1 MKLPLKEYW
10 NLLIDYLKP
19 QRTRVTWLAIALF
32 SSIGLQILNPQIL
45 RYFIDTAMAGGSE
58 RTLVISALLFTSIAL
73 IIQALSVLAT
83 YLSENVA
90 WTATNALR
98 VDLTRHCV
106 NLDLSFH
113 KLHLP
118 GELVER
124 IDGDVNALSRF
135 FSQLVI
141 YVIGN
146 VLLLLGVLAVLFYE
160 DWRAGLGFTLFSFTA
175 LVILVRLR
183 LIAIHHWTIY
193 RRVSAEFFGFVAE
206 HLAGQEDIR
215 ANGAVAYVMR
225 RFYEIQQRWLPVLHR
240 ARLAATFLITSITG
254 LFAIGNAIAL
264 AVGAYLWNRGFIT
277 IGTVY
282 LIFYYTNLLSNPIE
296 QIRSQLEDFQRAEA
310 SIYRIRELF
319 RTQSK
324 LGTETSRSLQTGALS
339 VDVSHLWF
347 HYDDRLQLVETDHYL
362 QDIQAMHSDSR
373 LPDWILKDLSFSLP
387 AGQVLGVLGHTGS
400 GKTSLARLLTRF
412 YDPQKGL
419 IRLGGVPLSQI
430 SVRELPHRVG
440 LVTQDVQ
447 LFQTTIRNNLTFFN
461 PTIRDAQ
468 LWDILVE
475 LGIRDWIKSLPG
487 ELDTQIGSD
496 GIGLSAGQAQLL
508 AFARVFLKNPGLII
522 LDEASSRLDFT
533 TEVLIERAIS
543 RLLQNRTGII
553 IAHRLATVQRAN
565 CILILDQ
572 GHLVEY
578 GDREALANHPR
589 SRFSQLL
596 TTNVTD
602 VLT

>member
-1 MKLPLKEYW
+1 MKLPLKQYW
-10 NLLIDYLKP
+10 NLLVDYLKP
-19 QRTRVTWLAIALF
+19 QQTRVVWLAIALF

-58 RTLVISALLFTSIAL
+58 QTLFVAALLFTSIAL
-73 IIQALSVLAT
+73 ITQVLSVLAT

-98 VDLTRHCV
+98 ADLTQHCLS
-106 NLDLSFH
+106 LDLSFH

-124 IDGDVNALSRF
+124 IDGDVNALSSF

-141 YVIGN
+141 YVLGN
-146 VLLLLGVLAVLFYE
+146 VVLLLGVLAVLFYE
-160 DWRAGLGFTLFSFTA
+160 DWRAGLGFTLFSFTT

-183 LIAIHHWTIY
+183 LIAIRYWTIY
-193 RRVSAEFFGFVAE
+193 QRVSAEFFGFVAE
-206 HLAGQEDIR
+206 HLAGREDIR
-215 ANGAVAYVMR
+215 ANGAIAYVMR
-225 RFYEIQQRWLPVLHR
+225 RFYEIHQRWLPVLHQ
-240 ARLAATFLITSITG
+240 ARLTATFLITSITG

-264 AVGAYLWNRGFIT
+264 AVGAYLWNRDVIT

-282 LIFYYTNLLSNPIE
+282 LIFYYTNLLGSPIE

-319 RTQSK
+319 QTQSK
-324 LGTETSRSLQTGALS
+324 LVTETSQSLPIGALS
-339 VDVSHLWF
+339 VNVAHLWF
-347 HYDDRLQLVETDHYL
+347 HYDDRLQSVEAHHHP
-362 QDIQAMHSDSR
+362 QDLHCDSR
-373 LPDWILKDLSFSLP
+373 SLAWVLKDVSFSLP

-419 IRLGGVPLSQI
+419 IHLGGVPLNQI
-430 SVRELPHRVG
+430 SLQELPHQVG

-461 PTIRDAQ
+461 PNMGDAQ
-468 LWDILVE
+468 LWDILFE
-475 LGIRDWIKSLPG
+475 LGIRDWIRSLPS

-508 AFARVFLKNPGLII
+508 AFARVFLSIV
-522 LDEASSRLDFT
+522 AS
-533 TEVLIERAIS
+533 
-543 RLLQNRTGII
+543 
-553 IAHRLATVQRAN
+553 
-565 CILILDQ
+565 
-572 GHLVEY
+572 
-578 GDREALANHPR
+578 
-589 SRFSQLL
+589 
-596 TTNVTD
+596 
-602 VLT
+602 